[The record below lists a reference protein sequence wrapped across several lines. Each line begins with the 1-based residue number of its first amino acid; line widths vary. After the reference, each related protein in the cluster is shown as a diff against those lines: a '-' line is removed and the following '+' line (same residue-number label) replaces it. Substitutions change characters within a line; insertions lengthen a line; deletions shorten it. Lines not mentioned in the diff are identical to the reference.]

1 MQRFPLSGNGNSA
14 NDTLAFNQSIVINN
28 VAIGL
33 SLPELNHFDDLDQ
46 DFLNSLSNPQAQE
59 TVQETV
65 QAIDSQIQLSD
76 LSAESTSA
84 LQHTEELEESIII
97 SKAKNFIINKQNDEF
112 KALFDEHQEEILN
125 HLIIDPEND
134 CSFTFLIFSLYHQNT
149 EAFMIMFDAEKTKYK
164 SESNI
169 HYKDDKLSN
178 IIFNAVF
185 NNNHDVFDA
194 LVDFDKDLLSNNMD
208 LILDAIEWGK
218 TDFVR
223 KILTLCEGAKHHKS
237 RNGLSLVD
245 YAMCYEKHDIFDA
258 LVDFDKELLSNN
270 MDVIFN
276 AIKWGKTDFVRKILT
291 LCEGAKHHKSRN
303 GLSLVDYAMCYD
315 NHDAFD
321 TLVDFD
327 KELISNNMDEIFNAI
342 YLSKPDFVRKILTL
356 CEEAK
361 HHKSQDG
368 LSLVDCAMCYENIDV
383 LKEIL
388 TAHENSA
395 TISKEFLDNFI
406 YLAICEN
413 NFEAFKLIL
422 EKYPNTINSLTND
435 QDLLTCSLDTLY
447 EGIIQLEFNYG
458 SIDESKSQKIIT
470 RIDNQKKILGLI
482 LKTKFDLPEDSLDQ
496 NFETLIDF
504 YSKNIHLKIG
514 YSDIERVPMHNL
526 TFLKLYKE
534 KILEIAQTL
543 QEEDIRE
550 SKQDI
555 ENSRLFLDLALQT
568 VDFIR
573 SSISIES
580 GDQKINIYNL
590 RLSDHASYFIFYS
603 DKETK
608 KLTHIALC
616 DNWEIFESDKWKE
629 SSEYV
634 GGIRKFKVESEI
646 EATEEFFK
654 NFIQSNSEKKAM
666 DEFHKNIREKGLV
679 DHENN
684 VIISVEDLKKP
695 ELSIKTKKRSR
706 GNCVYKSF
714 KILCRFIANYLDDR
728 FEFYQENVE
737 PDLLSVPQ
745 DEKLEILDAES
756 ETEDKKSISSEL
768 RPTERQTIDGDMIF
782 KKFKKYLTINAI
794 KSVIKYHDKVEQN
807 LKDPEIDESHKKFN
821 EYLKFE
827 IETLLDKVHKKAE
840 KKIELNKSN
849 PHDLRI
855 HQEILEQLSFP
866 KTTLKI
872 REHDSVLEKRSR

>member
-1 MQRFPLSGNGNSA
+1 MQNSLVVI
-14 NDTLAFNQSIVINN
+14 NDAKNNTNDRTSNFMTLQSITIEHS
-28 VAIGL
+28 ALETKSTPPTREPIPEPFIATFQEIFHES
-33 SLPELNHFDDLDQ
+33 SLAKDSQTKSSDLPD
-46 DFLNSLSNPQAQE
+46 NSLDHLAVESDNQALGSSPSSVNNFGDHTE
-59 TVQETV
+59 EF
-65 QAIDSQIQLSD
+65 SSS
-76 LSAESTSA
+76 LSAELTSVP
-84 LQHTEELEESIII
+84 QHTEELEESIII

-125 HLIIDPEND
+125 HIIIDHEKD

-149 EAFMIMFDAEKTKYK
+149 EAFMIMFDAEKTKDK
-164 SESNI
+164 SESKIYNAQDNF
-169 HYKDDKLSN
+169 YK
-178 IIFNAVF
+178 IIFYSVF
-185 NNNHDVFDA
+185 YDNHDV
-194 LVDFDKDLLSNNMD
+194 
-208 LILDAIEWGK
+208 
-218 TDFVR
+218 
-223 KILTLCEGAKHHKS
+223 
-237 RNGLSLVD
+237 
-245 YAMCYEKHDIFDA
+245 FDA

-270 MDVIFN
+270 IDLVLF
-276 AIKWGKTDFVRKILT
+276 AIRNEKADFV
-291 LCEGAKHHKSRN
+291 G
-303 GLSLVDYAMCYD
+303 
-315 NHDAFD
+315 
-321 TLVDFD
+321 
-327 KELISNNMDEIFNAI
+327 
-342 YLSKPDFVRKILTL
+342 KILTL

-361 HHKSQDG
+361 DYKSQG
-368 LSLVDCAMCYENIDV
+368 GSSFVEFAIYYHNIDV

-388 TAHENSA
+388 TAVENSA
-395 TISKEFLDNFI
+395 NTTNEFI
-406 YLAICEN
+406 YDFIYNAICGD

-422 EKYPNTINSLTND
+422 EKYPHSINASHYE
-435 QDLLTCSLDTLY
+435 QDLLIWSLLTVY
-447 EGIIQLEFNYG
+447 EGIIQLEFNDG
-458 SIDESKSQKIIT
+458 SIDESESQKIIT
-470 RIDNQKKILGLI
+470 AIDNQKKILGLI
-482 LKTKFDLPEDSLDQ
+482 FKTKFDLTEDSFDQ

-504 YSKNIHLKIG
+504 YSKKVHLELG
-514 YSDIERVPMHNL
+514 YSDMEEVGMHNL

-555 ENSRLFLDLALQT
+555 ENSRLFLDLALQA
-568 VDFIR
+568 VDFATR
-573 SSISIES
+573 SISFES

-634 GGIRKFKVESEI
+634 GGIRKFKVEAEI

-654 NFIQSNSEKKAM
+654 NFIKSNSKKKAM

-695 ELSIKTKKRSR
+695 ELSIKTRKRSR
-706 GNCVYKSF
+706 GNCNYKSF
-714 KILCRFIANYLDDR
+714 KILCRYVANYLDDR
-728 FEFYQENVE
+728 FVFSQENGE
-737 PDLLSVPQ
+737 HDLLSVPK
-745 DEKLEILDAES
+745 DERLEMLDKES
-756 ETEDKKSISSEL
+756 LSKEDEKSISAESSSNEK
-768 RPTERQTIDGDMIF
+768 QIINGDMIF

-794 KSVIKYHDKVEQN
+794 KSLIKFHDKVEQK

-821 EYLKFE
+821 EYLKSE
-827 IETLLDKVHKKAE
+827 IETLFDKARKKAE

-866 KTTLKI
+866 KTNINI
-872 REHDSVLEKRSR
+872 RNRESVLGKRSR